1 MRIVYSCKRPL
12 KCVILDGFSMLR
24 NDGFRADRVYG
35 GFHSVLSYVICRFG
49 MEGEELKQFY
59 AGREA

>member
-24 NDGFRADRVYG
+24 SDGFRADRVYG

-49 MEGEELKQFY
+49 MEGEEF
-59 AGREA
+59 